1 MSTDS
6 VEPLLEQLCNGEMDM
21 AKRVFLAYEPYL
33 RQVVRRQL
41 PQGLRAKF
49 DSIDIVQSVWAHLL
63 EGYYSGAWQFTDAR
77 RFQAFL
83 VQVTRNRFI
92 DSYRKYRIAYE
103 KEQPLGGMRTSQVPA
118 APQPQPPEEIEAE
131 ELFEQM
137 LALCPP
143 EHRELLRLKRQGLP
157 MEELTAR
164 TGMHPGSIRRIL
176 RNLARKLAL
185 QEGTIVSNDE
195 D

>member
-1 MSTDS
+1 MNPDS
-6 VEPLLEQLCNGEMDM
+6 VEPILEQLGQGDM
-21 AKRVFLAYEPYL
+21 AAARQVFLDYEPVL

-63 EGYYSGAWQFTDAR
+63 EGHRTGAWQFSDAR

-92 DSYRKYRIAYE
+92 DSYRKHRTAYE
-103 KEQPLGGMRTSQVPA
+103 REQPLGAMRTSQVPA
-118 APQPQPPEEIEAE
+118 AVGPLPRDEIEAE
-131 ELFEQM
+131 ELFERM
-137 LALCPP
+137 LELSPP

-185 QEGTIVSNDE
+185 REGAIDPTEEN
-195 D
+195 

>member
-1 MSTDS
+1 MNPDS
-6 VEPLLEQLCNGEMDM
+6 VEPLMEQLSQGEMAR
-21 AKRVFLAYEPYL
+21 AKQVFLDYEPYL
-33 RQVVRRQL
+33 RKVVRRQL

-49 DSIDIVQSVWAHLL
+49 DSVDIVQSVWAHLL
-63 EGYYSGAWQFTDAR
+63 EGYRAGAWRFSDAR

-83 VQVTRNRFI
+83 VQVTRHRFI
-92 DSYRKYRIAYE
+92 DSYRKHRTAFE
-103 KEQPLGGMRTSQVPA
+103 KEQPLGGMHTSQMPA
-118 APQPQPPEEIEAE
+118 ASQPRPPEVIEAE
-131 ELFEQM
+131 ELWQQM

-143 EHRELLRLKRQGLP
+143 EHQELLRLKRQGLP

-185 QEGTIVSNDE
+185 QEGVAGANEE